1 MNKPWVSIVTVSHSA
16 KSASYLMKLMDT
28 LDQQTFRDFE
38 LIVVDN
44 EGSDALKRWLE
55 LRRDIY
61 ATRYVRNMSK
71 YKGYP
76 GGISAGVK
84 ESQGQLLLILNP
96 DTRLEHTFL
105 ATMVREFNRQPADVM
120 VLVPKVM
127 IRDSNVINSIGMK
140 RIRPN
145 ENIYTNIG
153 WMERDV
159 GQFDQPMLVKAFD
172 GAAFMIKRELLT
184 YTYVFDPRFFF
195 GHDSTDLAERVDK
208 LGFRMITC
216 PSAVVKHEVRSTVAE
231 ASNNLLNVLL
241 VRNLLIHTLHNRGR
255 AAFVY
260 TLVVGIMLRHLIL
273 PAVIRHRNV
282 PGPMIY
288 ALGVARFFFD
298 IGRFPKLTK

>member
-1 MNKPWVSIVTVSHSA
+1 MKKPCVSIVTVSHSA
-16 KSASYLMKLMDT
+16 KSVSYLMKLMDT
-28 LDQQTFRDFE
+28 LDRQTFRDFE

-44 EGSDALKRWLE
+44 GEGDALKSWLE
-55 LRRDIY
+55 LRQNPY
-61 ATRYVRNMSK
+61 AARYVRNMSG

-84 ESQGQLLLILNP
+84 ESRGQLLLILNP
-96 DTRLEHTFL
+96 DTRLEETFL
-105 ATMVREFNRQPADVM
+105 TTMVGEFNRQPHDVM

-145 ENIYTNIG
+145 ENIYSNIG

-172 GAAFMIKRELLT
+172 GAAFMIKRELLK

-208 LGFRMITC
+208 LGFRMVTC

-231 ASNNLLNVLL
+231 DSNKLLNVLL

-255 AAFVY
+255 ATLVY

-288 ALGVARFFFD
+288 ALGVARFFFE
-298 IGRFPKLTK
+298 IGRFPKLSK

>member
-55 LRRDIY
+55 LRQNTY
-61 ATRYVRNMSK
+61 AARYVQNISD

-84 ESQGQLLLILNP
+84 ESRGQLLLILNP
-96 DTRLEHTFL
+96 DTRLEYTSL
-105 ATMVREFNRQPADVM
+105 ATMVKEFNRQPPDIM

-140 RIRPN
+140 RMRFN
-145 ENIYTNIG
+145 ENIYSNIG

-159 GQFDQPMLVKAFD
+159 GQFDRPMLVKAFD

-208 LGFRMITC
+208 LGFRMTTC

-231 ASNNLLNVLL
+231 DSN
-241 VRNLLIHTLHNRGR
+241 R
-255 AAFVY
+255 
-260 TLVVGIMLRHLIL
+260 
-273 PAVIRHRNV
+273 
-282 PGPMIY
+282 
-288 ALGVARFFFD
+288 
-298 IGRFPKLTK
+298 